1 MVVVCGCGGW
11 LFNKKFVFWWVF
23 CGILI
28 NLVMDYLI
36 LFFLYRMCLCMIGLY
51 FRNFIFLGVF
61 FLFLFV
67 VQKWLVLVVEIRWIL
82 LCLFV
87 MIVYFLDF
95 FVVCMQFSQN
105 GINVVFVDGVQGMC
119 GNMKFDL
126 VVFVGNLEVVFVQVG
141 QEMMMGFV
149 VGV

>member
-1 MVVVCGCGGW
+1 
-11 LFNKKFVFWWVF
+11 
-23 CGILI
+23 
-28 NLVMDYLI
+28 
-36 LFFLYRMCLCMIGLY
+36 MIGLY
-51 FRNFIFLGVF
+51 FRNFIFFGVF
-61 FLFLFV
+61 FLFLLV
-67 VQKWLVLVVEIRWIL
+67 VQKWLVLVEEIIWIL

-87 MIVYFLDF
+87 MMFYFLDF

-105 GINVVFVDGVQGMC
+105 GIDVVFVDGVQCMC

-126 VVFVGNLEVVFVQVG
+126 VVFVGYLEMVFVQIW